1 LIDLSS
7 NENPYEP
14 SNNTINAANKGL
26 KNLNRYINKENLNK
40 LKKVLG
46 NYNNVS
52 AERII
57 IGSGTEI
64 LFKEIIY
71 NFSKNR
77 NIITFNPSFI
87 NSINI
92 AKYNAK
98 KIIKIQLTPPEFK
111 VNWESLIKEPS
122 LIIIDSPNNPT
133 GKSLIARNDVI
144 NLLKNKDCLL
154 LIDEAYYEF
163 SKTTFVDL
171 IDEYP
176 NLAVSRTLDK
186 AYSLAGLRISY
197 LIVGDVFLNR
207 LQQYTSSINN
217 STCLASIQAINEK
230 EYALNNVEIII
241 NERNRISNELKKI
254 GFEVYDSSTNFLL
267 VKSPISQ
274 LALKLKKR
282 NILISDLSTNWF
294 YDYYRISIATP
305 KENDI
310 LITELKNILNNTKF

>member
-1 LIDLSS
+1 MIDLSS

-14 SNNTINAANKGL
+14 SNNTINAANRGL
-26 KNLNRYINKENLNK
+26 KNLNKYIDKKNINE
-40 LKKVLG
+40 LKKILG

-52 AERII
+52 TERII
-57 IGSGTEI
+57 LGSGTEN

-77 NIITFNPSFI
+77 NIITFNPSFM

-98 KIIKIQLTPPEFK
+98 KIIKVQLTPPEFK
-111 VNWESLIKEPS
+111 VNWKSLINEPS
-122 LIIIDSPNNPT
+122 LVIIDSPNNPT
-133 GKSLIARNDVI
+133 GKCLITRDDVI
-144 NLLKNKDCLL
+144 NLLKNKNCLL

-186 AYSLAGLRISY
+186 AYSLAGLKISY

-207 LQQYTSSINN
+207 LHHYSPSINN
-217 STCLASIQAINEK
+217 STCLASIQAIKEK

-241 NERNRISNELKKI
+241 NERNRVSNELKKI

-267 VKSPISQ
+267 IKSPISE

-282 NILISDLSTNWF
+282 KILISDLSTNWF
-294 YDYYRISIATP
+294 YNYYRISIASP
-305 KENDI
+305 KENNI
-310 LITELKNILNNTKF
+310 LITTVKKLINNN